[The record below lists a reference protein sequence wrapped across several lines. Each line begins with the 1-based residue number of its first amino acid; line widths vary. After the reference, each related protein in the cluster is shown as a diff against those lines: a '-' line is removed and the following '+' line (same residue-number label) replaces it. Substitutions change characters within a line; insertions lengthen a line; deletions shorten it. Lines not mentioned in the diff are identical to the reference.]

1 MDDVHYIFPLMAHA
15 FKGKNVSEVNLLKC
29 SK

>member
-1 MDDVHYIFPLMAHA
+1 MIDVHSIFPLMACA
-15 FKGKNVSEVNLLKC
+15 FKGKNVSEVNLLKS